1 MAAAAGNAAWRG
13 SRPPPRA
20 LIAWRAHALAVADGY
35 AVLKVHGGMPL
46 IHTDRGRSGGEAPK
60 WKNLVHSRVGCRCG
74 PYTITG
80 PAKHGKPASIS
91 EPIFSARSGSDNR
104 QLSGV
109 GASLQTLF
117 VSYSKDSIDS
127 LVLPLVSHLRTLRI
141 PYWIDKD
148 HIRFGGQIYDAIEEA
163 IRCCDLCIAVISRK
177 FLESVWP
184 LHEMA
189 QFENREHSEGSR
201 IVLPVLKGVRP
212 DEAYDA
218 LPFLQGRAFEKAE
231 SEADLSTVLSRVVDL
246 LFWNNGYEISLSS
259 LDEVGHALARRNDRT
274 VLARLIEDGH
284 YLSSDTRL
292 SCSEL
297 CIIASLLMERLTR
310 IGPKSDDAVIDAFCS
325 RVRREVGLGRVPDIS
340 MQQACLRIVSGLS
353 SRYLSA
359 LDVLKNG

>member
-1 MAAAAGNAAWRG
+1 M
-13 SRPPPRA
+13 
-20 LIAWRAHALAVADGY
+20 
-35 AVLKVHGGMPL
+35 
-46 IHTDRGRSGGEAPK
+46 
-60 WKNLVHSRVGCRCG
+60 
-74 PYTITG
+74 
-80 PAKHGKPASIS
+80 
-91 EPIFSARSGSDNR
+91 
-104 QLSGV
+104 
-109 GASLQTLF
+109 QTLF

-148 HIRFGGQIYDAIEEA
+148 HIRFGGQIYEAIEEA

-177 FLESVWP
+177 FLGSAWP

-189 QFENREHSEGSR
+189 QFESREHSEGNR
-201 IVLPVLKGVRP
+201 IVLPILKGVCP

-231 SEADLSTVLSRVVDL
+231 SEADLPTVLSRVVDL

-259 LDEVGHALARRNDRT
+259 LDEVGHALARGNDRT
-274 VLARLIEDGH
+274 VLAGLIEDGY
-284 YLSSDTRL
+284 YLSSDIRL

-310 IGPKSDDAVIDAFCS
+310 IGPRSDDVVIDAFCS

-359 LDVLKNG
+359 LDALKNG